1 MFDPTI
7 RVRVIADFKYKDMYY
22 LTAGTYLSFDIYD
35 STKIAELISLY
46 NPQYEYKEHIEL
58 PSREA
63 LPFHVKQQLD
73 ETYTSNKPADADSY
87 LPKSD
92 TPFYEVGGDT
102 FSPFGAS
109 PYEDEEP
116 VVVPLADNTYE
127 PEVTE
132 PKFPEIQPSILEDEL
147 KKEVTINVVT
157 DVKEDVKDFEYTI
170 EDAIE
175 QKYSDFTNV
184 ILKSTEDELE
194 DRSASDIKKAVAEI
208 DPSYDYTNKKEAIKY
223 ILSLTK

>member
-58 PSREA
+58 PSKEA

-102 FSPFGAS
+102 FSPYGAS

-116 VVVPLADNTYE
+116 VIVPLADNTYE

-132 PKFPEIQPSILEDEL
+132 PKFPEIQPSILEEET
-147 KKEVTINVVT
+147 KKEVST
-157 DVKEDVKDFEYTI
+157 DVKENVKEELKDFEYKI
-170 EDAIE
+170 EDATKQE
-175 QKYSDFTNV
+175 YSYFTNV
-184 ILKSTEDELE
+184 ILKSTENELE
-194 DRSASDIKKAVAEI
+194 DRSASDIKKAIAEI